1 MRFDRASEHPLLLA
15 DYDDEGEEEEEEEE
29 QAEED
34 QETDS
39 LHILENML
47 SGVAPNR
54 SDQHNFLS

>member
-34 QETDS
+34 Q
-39 LHILENML
+39 
-47 SGVAPNR
+47 APYV
-54 SDQHNFLS
+54 SFKFEMED